1 MEELTKIINDLK
13 ARIELLERLV
23 NLKNITIPDDGKI
36 VVDKK
41 VVDPT
46 AENGRIYY
54 NTASNKYKVTENGV
68 WKTITTA

>member
-41 VVDPT
+41 AVDPA

-54 NTASNKYKVTENGV
+54 NTAGNKYKVTENGV